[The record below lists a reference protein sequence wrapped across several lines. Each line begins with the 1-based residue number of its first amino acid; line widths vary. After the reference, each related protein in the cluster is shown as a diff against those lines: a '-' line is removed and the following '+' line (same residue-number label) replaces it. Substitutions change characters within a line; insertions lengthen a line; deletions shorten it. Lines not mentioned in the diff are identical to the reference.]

1 MYTGFPV
8 VAFMST
14 ARTLNVCPVPMVPM
28 VSKIRVS
35 GSPMDMT
42 VKSWLTLA
50 AAE

>member
-1 MYTGFPV
+1 
-8 VAFMST
+8 MST

-28 VSKIRVS
+28 LSKIRES
-35 GSPMDMT
+35 GSPMEVT